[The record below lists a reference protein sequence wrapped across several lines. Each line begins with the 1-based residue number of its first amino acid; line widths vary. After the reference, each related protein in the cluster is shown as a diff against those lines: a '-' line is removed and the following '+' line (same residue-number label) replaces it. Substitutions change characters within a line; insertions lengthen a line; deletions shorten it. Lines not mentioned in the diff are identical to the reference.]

1 VSSPDALTVFEGHRR
16 LLFSI
21 AYRMLGSVADAED
34 IVQDAFL
41 RWQRASESEIRSPR
55 AFLVTIVSRL
65 AINRLQSARAQ
76 RETYVGEWLP
86 EPVVTGPDTSASAI
100 LQVDESVSMALLL
113 LLERLTPTERAVF
126 LLHEVFDYT
135 HGEIG
140 EALGLTEPNSRQ
152 LLRRAQ
158 QHVQSARPRFRAP
171 AGEHSELLRRFSD
184 AARDGDLDRLVS
196 LLAGDV
202 VMHTDGGGR
211 AAALRLPIH
220 GPENVARAGVTGLQ
234 RLLTL
239 GVDQRFVEINGRPGI
254 VSYLDGRP
262 QSVFTIEARDGR
274 FHAIF
279 ILTNPEKLAHIE
291 PLPRAS

>member
-1 VSSPDALTVFEGHRR
+1 
-16 LLFSI
+16 
-21 AYRMLGSVADAED
+21 
-34 IVQDAFL
+34 
-41 RWQRASESEIRSPR
+41 
-55 AFLVTIVSRL
+55 
-65 AINRLQSARAQ
+65 
-76 RETYVGEWLP
+76 
-86 EPVVTGPDTSASAI
+86 
-100 LQVDESVSMALLL
+100 
-113 LLERLTPTERAVF
+113 
-126 LLHEVFDYT
+126 
-135 HGEIG
+135 
-140 EALGLTEPNSRQ
+140 
-152 LLRRAQ
+152 
-158 QHVQSARPRFRAP
+158 
-171 AGEHSELLRRFSD
+171 LRRFSD

-274 FHAIF
+274 IHAIF